1 MESLMPTGELHWP
14 LSGDVTQWIN
24 PSWWM
29 GSLAQQ
35 FGFIN
40 INETSSADP
49 QLEQR
54 IVAEVASYGRQL
66 GWISEA
72 LETVIGCVR
81 HAGLTDKLT
90 GTEQRALERLDR
102 LVHDVQRVKTTTP
115 SRPPARQD
123 PLEVRIATLEQD
135 VHDLTARLQP
145 DPTVTAR
152 P

>member
-1 MESLMPTGELHWP
+1 MTAGELHWP
-14 LSGDVTQWIN
+14 LSGDVSQWIN
-24 PSWWM
+24 PTWWM
-29 GSLAQQ
+29 GSFAQQ
-35 FGFIN
+35 LGFIN

-72 LETVIGCVR
+72 LETVITCVR

-90 GTEQRALERLDR
+90 GSEQLALERLDR
-102 LVHDVQRVKTTTP
+102 LVDDVRRVKTTTP
-115 SRPPARQD
+115 ARPPARQD
-123 PLEVRIATLEQD
+123 PLEARIATLEQE
-135 VHDLTARLQP
+135 VRDLTARVQP
-145 DPTVTAR
+145 APAVTSR

>member
-1 MESLMPTGELHWP
+1 MATGELHWP

-54 IVAEVASYGRQL
+54 IVGEVASYGRQL

-90 GTEQRALERLDR
+90 GPEQVALERLDR
-102 LVHDVQRVKTTTP
+102 LVDDVRRVKTTTP

-123 PLEVRIATLEQD
+123 QLEARIATLEQELR
-135 VHDLTARLQP
+135 DLTALLRA
-145 DPTVTAR
+145 DPAVAAH

>member
-1 MESLMPTGELHWP
+1 MTTGELHWP
-14 LSGDVTQWIN
+14 LSGDVSQWIN

-29 GSLAQQ
+29 GSFAQQ
-35 FGFIN
+35 LGFIN

-72 LETVIGCVR
+72 LETVIGCIR

-90 GTEQRALERLDR
+90 GTEQLALERLDG
-102 LVHDVQRVKTTTP
+102 LVDDVRRVKSTP
-115 SRPPARQD
+115 RPARQD
-123 PLEVRIATLEQD
+123 RLEARIAALEQEVR
-135 VHDLTARLQP
+135 DLTARLRLEP
-145 DPTVTAR
+145 AVTSR
-152 P
+152 PST